1 MDVQHK
7 TFENRSF
14 PHEWEIAVFVA
25 RDSRKFILKGL
36 ASKLIVG
43 IIPPRYRYV

>member
-7 TFENRSF
+7 TFENRSLA
-14 PHEWEIAVFVA
+14 HEWEIAGFVV
-25 RDSRKFILKGL
+25 RDSRKFILTRL

-43 IIPPRYRYV
+43 TIPPYYRYV